1 MEVSCTSLSRKTY
14 SPCNKDSKSVVH
26 VVVAQSK
33 DVHPR
38 RTSLMLFT
46 RKENALRVG
55 LCSHKSLML
64 LLIEVEAN
72 ATIFM
77 ATNTLT
83 WAEPESFKTLCNLH
97 R

>member
-1 MEVSCTSLSRKTY
+1 
-14 SPCNKDSKSVVH
+14 
-26 VVVAQSK
+26 
-33 DVHPR
+33 
-38 RTSLMLFT
+38 MLFT
-46 RKENALRVG
+46 RKGKALRG
-55 LCSHKSLML
+55 ALWSHKSLML

-83 WAEPESFKTLCNLH
+83 WAELENFKTLCNLP

>member
-1 MEVSCTSLSRKTY
+1 
-14 SPCNKDSKSVVH
+14 
-26 VVVAQSK
+26 
-33 DVHPR
+33 
-38 RTSLMLFT
+38 MLFT
-46 RKENALRVG
+46 RKGNALRVG